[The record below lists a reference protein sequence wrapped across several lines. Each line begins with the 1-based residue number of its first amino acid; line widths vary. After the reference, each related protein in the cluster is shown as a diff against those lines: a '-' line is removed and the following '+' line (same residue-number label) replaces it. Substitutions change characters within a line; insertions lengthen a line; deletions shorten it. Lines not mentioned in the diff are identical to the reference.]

1 MNLLYIAWRNLC
13 FRALAGSLTIV
24 SMALGVA
31 LTVLVLSI
39 SGIIQ
44 ETLQRHSNVGYNLV
58 IGCKGN
64 STQLV
69 FNSVYYLSKPIENLK
84 YSYYLEFLPGDERQS
99 MFKKLGG
106 DLNEPDRPGLYS
118 AYTRNSFAIPICLG
132 DYVGR
137 FRAVGTTPDFF
148 NRLRHGDA
156 NDKPYTFAV
165 GRNFVEE
172 SPEHGFFEAVV
183 GAQVARELQ
192 LKVGDTINASHG
204 EGADLHHEDF
214 TIVGILDYT
223 GTPNDRAAFLNLE
236 GFYLLEGHTAP
247 ERDEESGLELKKK
260 VQSEPS
266 PHEKTDADSPS
277 ESHTDVTQK
286 TKRLSIEKR
295 EVTAILFW
303 TQSLFSDNLR
313 RQINK
318 TPHAQAV
325 SPIGEISGLLK
336 YFIDPL
342 QAALL
347 ILTLCVCV
355 VSAIGILVSIYN
367 SMHQRTR
374 DIAVMRALGA
384 SRDTVLLVILI
395 ESCLIAVAGGI
406 IGWFVGH
413 GVGFLMSPWIE
424 ARTGVRISLWS
435 LHPNELWIIP
445 GLIVIGSL
453 AGLIPSLVAY
463 RTDVSKSLGS

>member
-1 MNLLYIAWRNLC
+1 MNLLYIAWRNLR
-13 FRALAGSLTIV
+13 FRPLASFLTV
-24 SMALGVA
+24 MSMALGVA

-39 SGIIQ
+39 SGIIN
-44 ETLQRHSNVGYNLV
+44 ESLQRNSNVGYNLV
-58 IGCKGN
+58 IGCKGS

-84 YSYYLEFLPGDERQS
+84 YSYYLEFLPGDGRQ
-99 MFKKLGG
+99 KAYAKLGG
-106 DLNEPDRPGLYS
+106 ELKDPERPGLY
-118 AYTRNSFAIPICLG
+118 APYTRDSFAIPICLG

-137 FRAVGTTPDFF
+137 FRAVGTTPEFF
-148 NRLRHGDA
+148 ELLRHGEA
-156 NDKPYTFAV
+156 NDKKYEFAS

-183 GAQVARELQ
+183 GGQVAKELK

-214 TIVGILDYT
+214 TIVGVLDFT

-247 ERDEESGLELKKK
+247 ERDEESGLEVRKKTPAK
-260 VQSEPS
+260 SPPDKPEESEP
-266 PHEKTDADSPS
+266 KT
-277 ESHTDVTQK
+277 V
-286 TKRLSIEKR
+286 RLPIDKR
-295 EVTAILFW
+295 EVTAILFR

-325 SPIGEISGLLK
+325 SPIGEIGGLLR
-336 YFIDPL
+336 YFIEPL

-355 VSAIGILVSIYN
+355 VSAVSILVSMYN
-367 SMHQRTR
+367 SMYQRTR

-384 SRDTVLLVILI
+384 SRDTVFLIILA
-395 ESCLIAVAGGI
+395 ESCLIAIGGGLL
-406 IGWFVGH
+406 GWLAGH
-413 GVGFLMSPWIE
+413 GIATLLSPRIE
-424 ARTGVRISLWS
+424 SETGVRISFLS
-435 LHPNELWIIP
+435 FHPNEIWIVP
-445 GLIVIGSL
+445 GLIIIGIL
-453 AGLIPSLVAY
+453 AGLIPSMVAY
-463 RTDVSKSLGS
+463 RTDVSKSLS